1 MAPEKLCVLEKGP
14 SGYGFHLHS
23 EKNRPGQYVK
33 LVEPGSPADKAGL
46 KAGDRLIR
54 VCGED
59 VRELG
64 HQQVVGKIRAAT
76 EQLTLEV
83 QGPEEQAEDTS
94 QIDKQPAAS
103 NNEQLSQ
110 VDAPDRKFKDALQ
123 EKVCRLPLPS
133 ATRRFAC
140 NTRNLVVVTGTGM
153 HQQQL
158 KVLPIEKKE
167 FRPRL
172 CIMKKGPN
180 GYGFNLHSDKSQPGQ
195 YIRAV
200 DPDSPAELAGLL
212 PKDRIIEV
220 NGESMLGKQHGEV
233 VLAIKAAGEEATM
246 LVVDPETELYFQ
258 ECHVTPGRE
267 HLSGPLPDKV
277 VNGGLEKEN
286 KPEHLEND
294 SPRDSLIS
302 NPEPE
307 PLENPPQLEAQ
318 KVSDSAPVP
327 ASDPIPSIETL
338 DLNVSLAAAK
348 ERAHQK
354 RSQKKAPTMDWN
366 KRKEVFGSL

>member
-1 MAPEKLCVLEKGP
+1 MAPERVCVLEKGP

-46 KAGDRLIR
+46 KPGDRLIR
-54 VCGED
+54 VGGED

-83 QGPEEQAEDTS
+83 QGPEEGAEVIV
-94 QIDKQPAAS
+94 QVVKQPAAS
-103 NNEQLSQ
+103 AN
-110 VDAPDRKFKDALQ
+110 D
-123 EKVCRLPLPS
+123 
-133 ATRRFAC
+133 
-140 NTRNLVVVTGTGM
+140 
-153 HQQQL
+153 
-158 KVLPIEKKE
+158 KKE
-167 FRPRL
+167 LRPRL
-172 CIMKKGPN
+172 CTMKKGQN
-180 GYGFNLHSDKSQPGQ
+180 GYGFNLHSDKNHPGQ

-220 NGESMLGKQHGEV
+220 NGESMLGKQHGDV
-233 VLAIKAAGEEATM
+233 VSTIKAGGDETTL
-246 LVVDPETELYFQ
+246 LVVDPETDLYFQ

-267 HLSGPLPDKV
+267 HLSGSLPDKV
-277 VNGGLEKEN
+277 VNGGLEKES
-286 KPEHLEND
+286 KLEHEENENH
-294 SPRDSLIS
+294 RDSFAS
-302 NPEPE
+302 NSEPEPE
-307 PLENPPQLEAQ
+307 PLESPSRQEAQ
-318 KVSDSAPVP
+318 KDVLESAPVP
-327 ASDPIPSIETL
+327 ASDPVPSIETL

-348 ERAHQK
+348 ERARQK

-366 KRKEVFGSL
+366 KRKEVFSSL